1 MSNRVEQL
9 VRQYAILPNKPS
21 PSGWYAVRC
30 LVCNDHKHKKRGGW
44 KFDGN
49 KTSYHCFNCST
60 ATSYD
65 EESGFVSDEL
75 VKVLDA
81 YGVPDTSIA
90 ELKFDSFKRY
100 KESKAGGEVRR
111 SQFSSNEIKSIPLPK
126 HFYRLIQDA
135 DDVWSQIAQEYLLD
149 RGIDIDDYKFYL
161 SRGGNKDEDKWKG
174 RLIIPYY
181 NNDNLIFYHGR
192 DLTGKSA
199 LKYLGTEAV
208 SKASVMYGLD
218 QLHTNRDQ
226 PLFVVEGF
234 FDAFHIKGVA
244 VFGNE
249 MSEHQIALLN
259 SSPRQKVIIPD
270 RRGNGHLLALKGL
283 EMGWSV
289 SFPEIGDCKD
299 IGESIQQYGLLYTMK
314 SVMDNISSGLQAEV
328 NTNLLCERK

>member
-1 MSNRVEQL
+1 MSNQVEQI
-9 VRQYAILPNKPS
+9 VRQYCILPNKPA

-49 KTSYHCFNCST
+49 KASYHCFNCST
-60 ATSYD
+60 AVSYD
-65 EESGFVSDEL
+65 EESGFVSDDL
-75 VKVLDA
+75 KKVLDA
-81 YGVPDTSIA
+81 VGVPDTVIT

-100 KESKAGGEVRR
+100 KESKFGGEARR
-111 SQFSSNEIKSIPLPK
+111 SQFSTNEIKPIQLPK
-126 HFYRLIQDA
+126 HFYRLIQDE

-161 SRGGNKDEDKWKG
+161 SRGGDKTENKWKG

-259 SSPRQKVIIPD
+259 SSSRQKVIIPD

-283 EMGWSV
+283 EMGWNV
-289 SFPEIGDCKD
+289 SNLPFDYCKD
-299 IGESIQQYGLLYTMK
+299 VNEAVQQYGLLYVFK
-314 SVMDNISSGLQAEV
+314 SIMDNIKSGFEAEV
-328 NTNLLCERK
+328 HTRLLCEK